1 VRAGGA
7 GTKVFAGVG
16 FVVTLFAWGQMGAQ
30 ASALDMQ
37 AEAVKPAHVVFSFE
51 RAGMP
56 VPKFTLDVDQNGRGR
71 YSGEEATPVVRG
83 VATEPAT
90 QAFERRF
97 AIAGGSAEKIFRLA
111 RQADRFNVGCASKAK
126 NIADTGSKT
135 LRYEGADGAGSCAF
149 NYTENKAVGEI
160 TELMLGIAET
170 MDEGRELDRLHRYDR
185 LGLDDAMAAL
195 SAEVSAGRALGLE
208 TIAGTLRSLA
218 GDAEVMQRVRTRAA
232 ALLRLIPAD
241 AMAPDEAVR

>member
-1 VRAGGA
+1 MR
-7 GTKVFAGVG
+7 VFVG
-16 FVVTLFAWGQMGAQ
+16 LSFFLLGIARMEAQ
-30 ASALDMQ
+30 ASAAQ
-37 AEAVKPAHVVFSFE
+37 SAGAAAGAHIVFSFE

-56 VPKFTLDVDQNGRGR
+56 VPKFTLDMDQNGRGG
-71 YSGEEATPVVRG
+71 YSGEEAMPVVRG

-90 QAFERRF
+90 QAFERSF

-111 RQADRFNVGCASKAK
+111 RQAQRFNVECASKAK
-126 NIADTGSKT
+126 NIADTGRKT
-135 LRYEGADGAGSCAF
+135 LRYEGADGAGSCTF

-160 TELMLGIAET
+160 TDVLLGMVET

-185 LGLDDAMAAL
+185 LGLDDAMATLSVEVDEGHAL
-195 SAEVSAGRALGLE
+195 ELE

-218 GDAEVMQRVRTRAA
+218 GDAEVMQRVRARAA